1 MSKQLK
7 IKMGNVTLRER
18 EINWVPCP
26 TGKQNVEPHMVLTF
40 DVESPCGSLT
50 QGAVIIH
57 EPTLINPGLNII
69 NQSATIGVACIQRVL
84 MLLEEWRNQKG
95 LPMSKAAEAVL
106 VENNPLR
113 RTQD

>member
-18 EINWVPCP
+18 EINWVPNMY
-26 TGKQNVEPHMVLTF
+26 GKKNVDSHMVLTF
-40 DVESPCGSLT
+40 DVESPCGSLV
-50 QGAVIIH
+50 QGAVIVH
-57 EPTLINPGLNII
+57 EPESTNPGLNII

-84 MLLEEWRNQKG
+84 MLLEEWRKQKG

-113 RTQD
+113 RD